1 MVKEK
6 TGWWGSSKYGE
17 GQTEAGGEFGEW
29 RWREREKVEDVEGT
43 KDKDQEEKED
53 TSRKSL
59 ITIIRNE
66 HTMMKGEQVGVL
78 IAEP

>member
-1 MVKEK
+1 M
-6 TGWWGSSKYGE
+6 
-17 GQTEAGGEFGEW
+17 
-29 RWREREKVEDVEGT
+29 EGT
-43 KDKDQEEKED
+43 KDKDQEEED

>member
-1 MVKEK
+1 M
-6 TGWWGSSKYGE
+6 
-17 GQTEAGGEFGEW
+17 
-29 RWREREKVEDVEGT
+29 EGT
-43 KDKDQEEKED
+43 KDKDQEEEKED

>member
-1 MVKEK
+1 MRKEK
-6 TGWWGSSKYGE
+6 NN
-17 GQTEAGGEFGEW
+17 
-29 RWREREKVEDVEGT
+29 
-43 KDKDQEEKED
+43 

-59 ITIIRNE
+59 TIRNE